1 MDAKQKQLEERL
13 ANLLKQTA
21 EVAAQIQ
28 AEEQGSGV
36 PHYDEIEGPAHEMGQ
51 KLSRLIQSSRASD
64 VAAEQDIEIA
74 CPDCGRSCRIETKRR
89 EVHSMD
95 GPLELTEPV
104 AYCRRCRRSFFPS
117 A

>member
-36 PHYDEIEGPAHEMGQ
+36 PHYDEIVCF
-51 KLSRLIQSSRASD
+51 R
-64 VAAEQDIEIA
+64 
-74 CPDCGRSCRIETKRR
+74 
-89 EVHSMD
+89 
-95 GPLELTEPV
+95 
-104 AYCRRCRRSFFPS
+104 
-117 A
+117 